1 VFTAQKDF
9 RLTDFTPTQSVLFA
23 DLEKRPV
30 VLAFDQAHGSSDGGA
45 ILLSAANGRFGDG
58 LIESLSCCLQDVR
71 QQGKVDHP
79 LTHLMRQRI
88 YGLACGYEDAN
99 DAARIGADPMHKL
112 LAGRDPIKGLDLA
125 SQPTLS
131 RFEKSVTPRSLYTM
145 GMRLAES
152 VITRHGKR
160 RNGHARLVT
169 IDMDPTDAATYGAQ
183 QLCFFNTHYDNACYL
198 PMLGF
203 ISFDDEPDQYLCAA
217 VLRPGNVGAGAGAV
231 GVLRRLI
238 ALVRRSFPKAGIR
251 VRLDGGF
258 ASPALFAFLD
268 AEPKVE
274 YVVAMAS
281 NAVLTVLSE
290 DAMKVARLCCG
301 LTDDTEHVYGDT
313 RYGAKS
319 WKCERRVI
327 FKAEVV
333 KADGKEA
340 RDNPRFVVTNMK
352 QSPRWLYEE
361 VYCQRGDIENRIKE
375 LKALDVD
382 RTSCTNFWA
391 NQLRVLMAAAAYVLL
406 QEIRLN
412 AALTSLARAQVWTL
426 RERLL
431 KLGARI
437 VSTVRRIVVHLP
449 ESFPW
454 RNDFQKIATA
464 LGATAG

>member
-1 VFTAQKDF
+1 
-9 RLTDFTPTQSVLFA
+9 LTDFTPTQCVLFA

-45 ILLSAANGRFGDG
+45 ILLSAANQRFGDG
-58 LIESLSCCLQDVR
+58 LIESLSSCLQDAR

-79 LTHLMRQRI
+79 LTDLMRQRI

-131 RFEKSVTPRSLYTM
+131 RFENSVTPRSLYTM
-145 GMRLAES
+145 GMTLAES

-169 IDMDPTDAATYGAQ
+169 IDMDPTDAATYGVQ
-183 QLCFFNTHYDNACYL
+183 QLSFFNTHYDSHCYL

-203 ISFDDEPDQYLCAA
+203 VSFDNEPDQYLCAA
-217 VLRPGNVGAGAGAV
+217 VLRPGNVGAATGAV
-231 GVLRRLI
+231 GLLRRLI
-238 ALVRRSFPKAGIR
+238 GLVRRSFSKARIR

-258 ASPALFAFLD
+258 ASPALFEFLD
-268 AEPKVE
+268 AEPQVE
-274 YVVAMAS
+274 YVAMAS
-281 NAVLTVLSE
+281 NAVLTRLSE
-290 DAMKVARLCCG
+290 EAMTVARLCSG

-313 RYGAKS
+313 CYAAKS

-361 VYCQRGDIENRIKE
+361 AYCQRGDVENRIKE

-391 NQLRVLMAAAAYVLL
+391 NQLRVLMAATAYVLM

-412 AALTSLARAQVWTL
+412 AQLTTLARAQVWTL

-431 KLGARI
+431 KLGAR
-437 VSTVRRIVVHLP
+437 VVASVRRVVVHLP

-454 RNDFQKIATA
+454 RSDFQRIAAA

>member
-1 VFTAQKDF
+1 M
-9 RLTDFTPTQSVLFA
+9 TDFTPTQCVLFA
-23 DLEKRPV
+23 DLEKRSA

-45 ILLSAANGRFGDG
+45 ILLSAANQRFDDG
-58 LIESLSCCLQDVR
+58 LIESLSSSLRDAR

-79 LTHLMRQRI
+79 LTDLMRQRI

-99 DAARIGADPMHKL
+99 DAARIGGDPMHKL
-112 LAGRDPIKGLDLA
+112 LAGRDPIKGLDLG

-131 RFEKSVTPRSLYTM
+131 RFENSVTPRSLYAM
-145 GMRLAES
+145 GKTLAES
-152 VITRHGKR
+152 VISHHGKR

-183 QLCFFNTHYDNACYL
+183 QLSFFNTHYDNSCYL

-203 ISFDDEPDQYLCAA
+203 VSFDDESDQYLCAA

-238 ALVRRSFPKAGIR
+238 ALVRRSFPKARIR

-258 ASPALFAFLD
+258 ASPALFEFLD
-268 AEPKVE
+268 TEPKVE

-281 NAVLTVLSE
+281 NAVLTRLSE
-290 DAMKVARLCCG
+290 EAMKVARLCCG
-301 LTDDTEHVYGDT
+301 LTDDTEHVFGDT
-313 RYGAKS
+313 RYAAKS
-319 WKCERRVI
+319 WECERRVI

-333 KADGKEA
+333 KADGKDE

-352 QSPRWLYEE
+352 QSPQWIYEQ
-361 VYCQRGDIENRIKE
+361 VYCQRGDVENRIKE
-375 LKALDVD
+375 LKALNVD

-391 NQLRVLMAAAAYVLL
+391 NQLRALMAAAAYVLL

>member
-1 VFTAQKDF
+1 M
-9 RLTDFTPTQSVLFA
+9 TDFTPTQCVLFS

-30 VLAFDQAHGSSDGGA
+30 LLAFDQAHGTSDGGA
-45 ILLSAANGRFGDG
+45 MLLSAANRRFGNG
-58 LIESLSCCLQDVR
+58 LIESLSASLPDAR
-71 QQGKVDHP
+71 QPGNVDHQ
-79 LTHLMRQRI
+79 LAELMRQRI

-99 DAARIGADPMHKL
+99 DAARIGGDPMHKL
-112 LAGRDPIKGLDLA
+112 LAGRDPVKGRDLA

-131 RFEKSVTPRSLYTM
+131 RFENSVAPRSLFTM
-145 GMRLAES
+145 GMTLAES
-152 VITRHGKR
+152 VIARHGQR

-183 QLCFFNTHYDNACYL
+183 QLSFFNTHYDNHCYL

-203 ISFDDEPDQYLCAA
+203 VSFDHEPDQYLCAA
-217 VLRPGNVGAGAGAV
+217 VLQPGNVGAATGAV
-231 GVLRRLI
+231 GLLRRLI
-238 ALVRRSFPKAGIR
+238 QLVRSSFSKAQIR

-258 ASPALFAFLD
+258 ASPALFDFLD
-268 AEPKVE
+268 AEPRVE

-281 NAVLTVLSE
+281 NAVLDRHCE
-290 DAMKVARLCCG
+290 EAMEVARLCSG
-301 LTDDTEHVYGDT
+301 LSDETEHVYGQT
-313 RYGAKS
+313 CYAAKS
-319 WKCERRVI
+319 WKRQRRVI

-333 KADGKEA
+333 KADGKQP

-352 QSPRWLYEE
+352 QGAQWLYEE
-361 VYCQRGDIENRIKE
+361 VYCQRGDVENRIKE

-382 RTSCTNFWA
+382 RTSCTSFWA

-412 AALTSLARAQVWTL
+412 AALTRLARAQVWTL

-431 KLGARI
+431 KLGAR
-437 VSTVRRIVVHLP
+437 VVASVRRIVVHLP

-454 RNDFQKIATA
+454 RSDFQRIAVA
-464 LGATAG
+464 LGATSG

>member
-9 RLTDFTPTQSVLFA
+9 RLTDFTSTQCVLFSE
-23 DLEKRPV
+23 LEKRPV
-30 VLAFDQAHGSSDGGA
+30 VLSFDQVHGSSDGGA
-45 ILLSAANGRFGDG
+45 ILLSAANRRFGAG
-58 LIESLSCCLQDVR
+58 LIESLSACLQDVR
-71 QQGKVDHP
+71 QQGKVDHQ
-79 LTHLMRQRI
+79 LAELMRQRI

-99 DAARIGADPMHKL
+99 DAARIGHDPVHKL

-131 RFEKSVTPRSLYTM
+131 RFENSITPRSLYAM
-145 GMRLAES
+145 GTALAES
-152 VITRHGKR
+152 VIRRHGKR

-169 IDMDPTDAATYGAQ
+169 IDMDPTDAATHGAQ
-183 QLCFFNTHYDNACYL
+183 QLSFFNTHYDNHCYL
-198 PMLGF
+198 PMLGLV
-203 ISFDDEPDQYLCAA
+203 SFDNEPDQYLCAA

-238 ALVRRSFPKAGIR
+238 KLVRSSFAKARIR

-258 ASPALFAFLD
+258 ATPAVFDFLD
-268 AEPKVE
+268 AEPNVE

-281 NAVLTVLSE
+281 NAVLNRHAA
-290 DAMKVARLCCG
+290 DALDVARLCAG
-301 LTDDTEHVYGDT
+301 LTEETEHVYGDT
-313 RYGAKS
+313 PYAAKS
-319 WKCERRVI
+319 WKQERRVI

-333 KADGKEA
+333 RAESKEP

-352 QSPRWLYEE
+352 QSPKWIYEE
-361 VYCQRGDIENRIKE
+361 VYCKRGDVENRIKE

-391 NQLRVLMAAAAYVLL
+391 NQLRVLMAATAFVLM

-412 AALTSLARAQVWTL
+412 AALTTLARAQVWTL
-426 RERLL
+426 RERLF
-431 KLGARI
+431 KLGAR
-437 VSTVRRIVVHLP
+437 VVRSARRIVVHLP

-454 RNDFQKIATA
+454 RSDFQRIACA